1 MHLYLC
7 LYINCAYHR
16 VCVGVCFATTKD
28 LTDVGITSIEN
39 PIVSKD
45 ELVFNVVIEAFNPG
59 WFSVDI
65 NEVELD
71 LFARSGYLPDTDNLK
86 ISNMGGSQKVETV
99 KLGTILNFE
108 SVLNF
113 KGGFLSREP
122 TIQKGGIRLLYPG
135 KNVTAEAKL
144 VVNMADIK
152 IAASN
157 SIAKES
163 TTSNDTN
170 DNDNSKK
177 WEIISS
183 NPFDLIITEY

>member
-1 MHLYLC
+1 
-7 LYINCAYHR
+7 
-16 VCVGVCFATTKD
+16 
-28 LTDVGITSIEN
+28 
-39 PIVSKD
+39 
-45 ELVFNVVIEAFNPG
+45 
-59 WFSVDI
+59 
-65 NEVELD
+65 
-71 LFARSGYLPDTDNLK
+71 
-86 ISNMGGSQKVETV
+86 MGGSQKVETV

-183 NPFDLIITEY
+183 NPFDLIITGVLKYDLPFSRTSRSVVVRETGYIDPTLFVIPQGENNISI